1 MFTIRFEVEKK
12 VRKLLRT
19 IIRVG
24 VDYELRTCNTILQ
37 EAEEILLEKGISSL
51 LSYHI
56 QELTIPVSFRASVM
70 LGEGRPMN
78 ILLLVNQTLNTVFTD
93 KPEEEKRSLIQLLEQ
108 AFLEEEVRPIPE
120 VRLEKKVIPE
130 SPPPIPIMDVQE
142 VFPTTTIQT
151 EEAKPKKPTKQ
162 LNNRSKRSEI
172 QLRISRFSSFF
183 TLSRKGWIILA
194 SVVLLSCSMMLFL
207 LLPSEKTKMED
218 DKKTPSFETLM
229 KEEKLS
235 EIAHYYPEEWEPIR
249 LVYIQDANVRALQ
262 EMKQVKDS
270 VLLEINIAYFEKN
283 YDQVIPLYEANKAL
297 KYARIDYAFV
307 GFSYLTKGNIQQ
319 AEVLNLYA
327 EDTDLKAYIA
337 DYKLTQSMV
346 VETKQVLQRK
356 DITKE
361 LRTELETKLKEAEK
375 HLQDYHKGKVEVEK
389 DGEKETL

>member
-12 VRKLLRT
+12 VRKLLRP
-19 IIRVG
+19 IIRGG

-37 EAEEILLEKGISSL
+37 EAEETLLEKGISSL

-120 VRLEKKVIPE
+120 VKLEKKVIPE
-130 SPPPIPIMDVQE
+130 SPPPIPIVEVQE
-142 VFPTTTIQT
+142 VLSATQI
-151 EEAKPKKPTKQ
+151 EETKLEKPTKQ
-162 LNNRSKRSEI
+162 LNNRPKKREI

-262 EMKQVKDS
+262 EMKQVKAS

-327 EDTDLKAYIA
+327 EDSDLKAYIA

>member
-1 MFTIRFEVEKK
+1 MFTIRLEVEKK
-12 VRKLLRT
+12 ARKLLRP
-19 IIRVG
+19 IIKGG

-56 QELTIPVSFRASVM
+56 QEPAIPVSFRASVM

-120 VRLEKKVIPE
+120 VKLEKNIIPE
-130 SPPPIPIMDVQE
+130 NPPPIPVMEVQE
-142 VFPTTTIQT
+142 VLFATQT
-151 EEAKPKKPTKQ
+151 EEIKPEKPTKQ
-162 LNNRSKRSEI
+162 LNNRSKRSEGRAVI
-172 QLRISRFSSFF
+172 RRFSSFF
-183 TLSRKGWIILA
+183 LFSRKVWMVLA
-194 SVVLLSCSMMLFL
+194 VALVVTSSVVLFFL
-207 LLPSEKTKMED
+207 MPSETSKTEAVKE
-218 DKKTPSFETLM
+218 TPSLEKLL
-229 KEEKLS
+229 KEEKLP
-235 EIAHYYPEEWEPIR
+235 EIARYYPEEWE
-249 LVYIQDANVRALQ
+249 NVRLDYINEANIRGLQ
-262 EMKQVKDS
+262 EMNQVKAS
-270 VLLEINIAYFEKN
+270 ALLDVDIAYFEKN
-283 YDQVIPLYEANKAL
+283 YDQVIPLYETNKAL

-307 GFSYLTKGNIQQ
+307 GFSYLTEGNVKQ

-327 EDTDLKAYIA
+327 EDPDLKAYIA

-375 HLQDYHKGKVEVEK
+375 HLQDYYQGKVKVTQN
-389 DGEKETL
+389 GEKETL

>member
-1 MFTIRFEVEKK
+1 MFTIRFEIEKK
-12 VRKLLRT
+12 VQKLLRP

-37 EAEEILLEKGISSL
+37 EAEETLLEKGISSL

-120 VRLEKKVIPE
+120 VKLEKNIIPE
-130 SPPPIPIMDVQE
+130 NPPPIPVMEVQE
-142 VFPTTTIQT
+142 VLSTTQT
-151 EEAKPKKPTKQ
+151 EETKPEKPTKQ
-162 LNNRSKRSEI
+162 LNNRPKRSEWRAVI
-172 QLRISRFSSFF
+172 RRFSSFF
-183 TLSRKGWIILA
+183 MFSRKVWVVLA
-194 SVVLLSCSMMLFL
+194 VALVVTSSVVLFFL
-207 LLPSEKTKMED
+207 MPSEASKIEAVKE
-218 DKKTPSFETLM
+218 TPSLEKLL
-229 KEEKLS
+229 KEEKLP
-235 EIAHYYPEEWEPIR
+235 EIARYYPEEWE
-249 LVYIQDANVRALQ
+249 NVRLDYINEANIRGLQ
-262 EMKQVKDS
+262 EMNQVKAS
-270 VLLEINIAYFEKN
+270 ALLDVDIAYFEKK
-283 YDQVIPLYEANKAL
+283 YSQVVQLYEANKTL

-307 GFSYLTKGNIQQ
+307 GFSYLTKGNVKQ

-327 EDTDLKAYIA
+327 EDPDLKAYIA

-375 HLQDYHKGKVEVEK
+375 HLQDYHEGKVEVTQN
-389 DGEKETL
+389 GEKETL